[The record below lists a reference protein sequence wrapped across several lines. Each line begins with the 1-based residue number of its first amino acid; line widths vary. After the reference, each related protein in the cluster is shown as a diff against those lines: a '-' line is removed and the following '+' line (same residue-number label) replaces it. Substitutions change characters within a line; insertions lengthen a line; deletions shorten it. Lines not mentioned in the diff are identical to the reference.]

1 MDVSK
6 LTDLELATHLNNLR
20 KDFSLI
26 VNNIQMLEAELNKRI
41 AASKEK
47 VESNSWATFWR

>member
-47 VESNSWATFWR
+47 VESNS